1 MLHKLF
7 QTSLDQ
13 RVLNILEPA
22 FCMNQ
27 LQIMMKSLSLVFP
40 TKDESKE
47 TLTVK
52 HWVREI
58 TSLQD
63 ESFEILRFELL
74 VFKMIGT
81 TLA

>member
-1 MLHKLF
+1 
-7 QTSLDQ
+7 
-13 RVLNILEPA
+13 
-22 FCMNQ
+22 
-27 LQIMMKSLSLVFP
+27 MMKSLNRGFP
-40 TKDESKE
+40 TKGESKE

-52 HWVREI
+52 HWVSEI
-58 TSLQD
+58 TNSQD